1 MSYIQLLQDVHKT
14 RPFVGVTRLIRK
26 ISRLRKR
33 CLHVELASFR
43 KEMISGEFETVYRKD
58 GVKLDPRLERIRKRK
73 EEMKKMEEDEQ
84 FMQWGRG

>member
-1 MSYIQLLQDVHKT
+1 MQDYRQLKCLEA
-14 RPFVGVTRLIRK
+14 
-26 ISRLRKR
+26 KR
-33 CLHVELASFR
+33 ERERFFR
-43 KEMISGEFETVYRKD
+43 EMDPDISGKKSETVYRKD